1 MESRNYQIKFTP
13 IAREDLEEIYRYI
26 SKELHAEGAAA
37 NLMEKIE
44 RGVMRLKDYPF
55 SCTYVE
61 DEFLKRK
68 GYRKLIIE
76 NYIVFYLVDEVSERV
91 NVMRVLYGRQKYQSI
106 I

>member
-26 SKELHAEGAAA
+26 SEKLDAEGAAL

-44 RGVMRLKDYPF
+44 RGIMRLKDYPF
-55 SCTYVE
+55 SCNYVE

-91 NVMRVLYGRQKYQSI
+91 NVMRVLYGRQNYQSI
-106 I
+106 L